1 MDNIKC
7 PNCGQENQ
15 NSNLRCIHC
24 NAKLNSTE
32 SSGNFL
38 NVDYSKETAKN
49 IYSNTKKVSHIATAI
64 LIIILIPWFLI
75 GIAFFEI
82 SLYSIVNDNINSKGY
97 LQTEGKL
104 VDYVDCQYDEG
115 KELCKGLYEYTVD
128 DVTYNGSPN
137 SLSNRSGF
145 KNITTVKYNPN
156 NPNEYVMDSGW
167 NTLLIV
173 GIIIIA
179 VALIIF
185 ISGRRALKN
194 LAKKINETVKD
205 NQVINI

>member
-1 MDNIKC
+1 MDMLLQKNHLIF
-7 PNCGQENQ
+7 PDQ
-15 NSNLRCIHC
+15 
-24 NAKLNSTE
+24 
-32 SSGNFL
+32 FL
-38 NVDYSKETAKN
+38 NPLKFSLHQRKEVLLLDYLHC
-49 IYSNTKKVSHIATAI
+49 IYSC
-64 LIIILIPWFLI
+64 
-75 GIAFFEI
+75 
-82 SLYSIVNDNINSKGY
+82 
-97 LQTEGKL
+97 
-104 VDYVDCQYDEG
+104 YVDCQYDEG